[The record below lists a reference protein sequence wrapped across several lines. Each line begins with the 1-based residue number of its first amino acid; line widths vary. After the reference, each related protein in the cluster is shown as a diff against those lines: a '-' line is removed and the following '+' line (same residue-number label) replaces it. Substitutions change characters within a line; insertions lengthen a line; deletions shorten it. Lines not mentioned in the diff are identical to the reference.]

1 MRNKIFPDVP
11 KTIKTSA
18 ERWLYIFP
26 DEGEG
31 YRLHDPVREEAAG
44 RILFD
49 DADNWVYDGGV
60 LTVSEQEEVAGKITG
75 HQKEMD
81 ELLNSLKEK

>member
-1 MRNKIFPDVP
+1 
-11 KTIKTSA
+11 
-18 ERWLYIFP
+18 
-26 DEGEG
+26 
-31 YRLHDPVREEAAG
+31 VREEAAG